1 MLKQFMV
8 LVGLIVAV
16 SACKPDPKTLPLE
29 EVIKPVYEY
38 GYNINNFNVIKDT
51 IRSNETFGS
60 IMNRYGVDM
69 NTIHVINE
77 LAIKDSID
85 LTKIKLGYPYT
96 LLTSQDTSVTVKAF
110 VYEVDK
116 IEYWKID
123 LTDSIPA
130 VQKVKKQVKTK
141 RVFASG
147 VITSS
152 LFETL
157 ESQGVDPVLAINLSE
172 VYAYSI
178 DFYRIQENDRFKVIY
193 DQQYVDDTIPY
204 KVGKIYASYFEHKK
218 DPYYAFGYAT
228 DTIKGFW
235 QYYDEEARELKK
247 MFLKSPID
255 FGRISSKYS
264 MSRYVKIYGR
274 HKPHLGTD
282 FAAPVGTPI
291 KSTANGVVIESAHRG
306 GNGNFVKVKHNETYT
321 TQYLH
326 MSKRAVTKGQRVSQG
341 QVIGYIGMTGS
352 TTGPHVCYRFWKNGK
367 QVDALKEKITKSDP
381 LPEKY
386 KPAYM
391 NHIKPLKAELDSLAF
406 PAVKKLAN

>member
-8 LVGLIVAV
+8 LVGLIVAI

-29 EVIKPVYEY
+29 EEIKPVYEY

-51 IRSNETFGS
+51 IRSNETFSS

-96 LLTSQDTSVTVKAF
+96 LLTYQDTSLTAKAF
-110 VYEVDK
+110 IYEVDK

-141 RVFASG
+141 RSFASG

-157 ESQGVDPVLAINLSE
+157 ESQGIDPVLAINLSE

-291 KSTANGVVIESAHRG
+291 KSTANGVVIESAYRG

-326 MSKRAVTKGQRVSQG
+326 MSKRAVNKGQRVSQG

-406 PAVKKLAN
+406 PAVKK

>member
-29 EVIKPVYEY
+29 EEIKPVYEY

-96 LLTSQDTSVTVKAF
+96 LLTSQDTSLTAKAF
-110 VYEVDK
+110 IYEVDK
-116 IEYWKID
+116 IEYWKVD

-141 RVFASG
+141 RSFASG
-147 VITSS
+147 VIVSS

-406 PAVKKLAN
+406 PAVKK

>member
-1 MLKQFMV
+1 MV

>member
-77 LAIKDSID
+77 LAIKESID

-291 KSTANGVVIESAHRG
+291 KSTANGVVIESAYRG

-341 QVIGYIGMTGS
+341 QIIGYIGMTGS

-406 PAVKKLAN
+406 PAVKKLVN

>member
-29 EVIKPVYEY
+29 EEIKPVYEY

-96 LLTSQDTSVTVKAF
+96 LLTSQDTSLTAKAF
-110 VYEVDK
+110 IYEVDK
-116 IEYWKID
+116 IEYWKVD

-141 RVFASG
+141 RSFASG
-147 VITSS
+147 VIVSS

-157 ESQGVDPVLAINLSE
+157 ESQGIDPVLAINLSE

-218 DPYYAFGYAT
+218 EPFYAFGYAT

-291 KSTANGVVIESAHRG
+291 KSTANGVVIESAYRG

-391 NHIKPLKAELDSLAF
+391 KHIKPLKAELDSLAF
-406 PAVKKLAN
+406 PAVKK

>member
-147 VITSS
+147 VIVSS

-228 DTIKGFW
+228 DSIKGFW

-406 PAVKKLAN
+406 PAVKK

>member
-406 PAVKKLAN
+406 PAVKK